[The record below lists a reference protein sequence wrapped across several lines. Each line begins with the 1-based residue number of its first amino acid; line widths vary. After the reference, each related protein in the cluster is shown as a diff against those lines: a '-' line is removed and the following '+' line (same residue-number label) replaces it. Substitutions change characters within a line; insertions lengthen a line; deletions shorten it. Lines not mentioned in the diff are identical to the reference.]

1 MVEAEGKIDA
11 DLAEDQAKVIDFKNM
26 KKKKKK
32 KKAPTDAVQ
41 VKEDKKTVDVVADD
55 NSKSNSN
62 SAMLISNEHFL
73 TCYRSLWYQQ
83 CGWTH

>member
-32 KKAPTDAVQ
+32 KPKQTTDV
-41 VKEDKKTVDVVADD
+41 
-55 NSKSNSN
+55 
-62 SAMLISNEHFL
+62 
-73 TCYRSLWYQQ
+73 
-83 CGWTH
+83 